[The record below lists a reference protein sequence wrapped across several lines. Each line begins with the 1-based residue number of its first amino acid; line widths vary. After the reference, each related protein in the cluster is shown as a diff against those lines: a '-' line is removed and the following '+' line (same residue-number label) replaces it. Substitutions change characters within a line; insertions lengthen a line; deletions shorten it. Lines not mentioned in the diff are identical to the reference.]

1 MQSLHSGES
10 ATSAPIHPASADGL
24 NEEDKMQK
32 LIGKAAVGILA
43 VSLLATGCARAG
55 GTSPANSADSKFPNG
70 EVVKVIV
77 PYDAGG
83 VTDVIV
89 RLVAKGMSEELGT
102 TVQVVNKPGAAGS
115 VGLTELSGEKPDGL
129 TIGSFNMPS
138 GFGYLDPS
146 RNLPYTIK
154 SFTPISGLALSP
166 TVFAVRADSPWK
178 SFKDLVDAAAST
190 PGKITL
196 AGTSTKT
203 SDDAL
208 AVAALESAG
217 VDFNVVTI
225 DTGGADKVTQLLG
238 GQMQVVVGS
247 LGTVQSALASG
258 QARILGVATGERSE
272 FIPDVPTLTE
282 LGYEVDTSGNV
293 TLAAPAG
300 TDPKAVEVLEKAVDA
315 ALKKPDFI
323 KAANTAGYEVAYRNS
338 KELGEYWS
346 EQETA
351 TKKILGL
358 N

>member
-1 MQSLHSGES
+1 MHKIL
-10 ATSAPIHPASADGL
+10 
-24 NEEDKMQK
+24 
-32 LIGKAAVGILA
+32 GKAAVGIVA
-43 VSLLATGCARAG
+43 ISLLATGCARAG
-55 GTSPANSADSKFPNG
+55 STSPSSSEGSSFPNG

-89 RLVAKGMSEELGT
+89 RLVAEGMSEELGT
-102 TVQVVNKPGAAGS
+102 TVQVVNKPGASGS

-154 SFTPISGLALSP
+154 DFTPISGLALSP
-166 TVFAVRADSPWK
+166 TVFAVRADSPWQ
-178 SFKDLVDAAAST
+178 SFKDLVDAAAAN
-190 PGKITL
+190 PGQITM

-208 AVAALESAG
+208 AVAALESSG
-217 VDFNVVTI
+217 IDFNVVTI

-258 QARILGVATGERSE
+258 QVRILGVATAQRSQ

-282 LGYEVDTSGNV
+282 LGYPVDTSGNV
-293 TLAAPAG
+293 TLAAPAA
-300 TDPKAVEVLEKAVDA
+300 TDPKAVEALEKAVET
-315 ALKKPDFI
+315 ALKDPDLV
-323 KAANTAGYEVAYRNS
+323 KAANAAGYEVAYRGS
-338 KELGEYWS
+338 EELGEYWAQ
-346 EQETA
+346 QEAA
-351 TKKILGL
+351 TKKLLGS